1 MTVVVLVLLAAGTF
15 FLGVSAVGLQRL
27 PDFYA
32 RTHAAGKSET
42 LGAILLL
49 GGMALHLGLENTS
62 AKLLVIVAIVAVAN
76 PAGVHAL
83 TRAAVRSGLEI
94 WTGPAEERRP

>member
-1 MTVVVLVLLAAGTF
+1 MTVLVVALLALGTF
-15 FLGVSAVGLQRL
+15 FLGVSALGLQRL

-49 GGMALHLGLENTS
+49 GGMALHLGFENTS
-62 AKLLVIVAIVAVAN
+62 AKLLLILLLLAVAN

-94 WTGPAEERRP
+94 WTREGEERRP

>member
-1 MTVVVLVLLAAGTF
+1 MVVALLAAGTF
-15 FLGVSAVGLQRL
+15 FLGVSALGLLRL

-32 RTHAAGKSET
+32 RTHAAGKTET

-49 GGMALHLGLENTS
+49 GGMALHQGFEAASLKLLLILGL
-62 AKLLVIVAIVAVAN
+62 VAVAN

-83 TRAAVRSGLEI
+83 TRAALRSGLEI
-94 WTGPAEERRP
+94 WTRGGEGTRP

>member
-1 MTVVVLVLLAAGTF
+1 MTALVVALFAAGTF
-15 FLGVSAVGLQRL
+15 FLGVGALGLHRL

-32 RTHAAGKSET
+32 RTHAAGKPET

-49 GGMALHLGLENTS
+49 GGMALHEGFENAS
-62 AKLLVIVAIVAVAN
+62 LKLLLILLLVAVAN

-83 TRAAVRSGLEI
+83 TRAAVHSRLEI
-94 WTGPAEERRP
+94 WTRDREEGSS

>member
-1 MTVVVLVLLAAGTF
+1 MTALIVALLAAGTF
-15 FLGVSAVGLQRL
+15 FLGVSALGLQRL

-32 RTHAAGKSET
+32 RTHAAGKTET

-49 GGMALHLGLENTS
+49 GGLALHEGFDNASL
-62 AKLLVIVAIVAVAN
+62 KLLLIVGLVAVAT

-83 TRAAVRSGLEI
+83 TRAAVHSGLEY
-94 WTGPAEERRP
+94 WARDREEGSS